1 MGSDDTPPHITALFD
16 QQAAT
21 QTQHDVPLPDD
32 VVAQV
37 RVRRVDLPDGHALA
51 ASFTTNIPDGD
62 PWTAAAVL
70 LTLEG
75 VAREFGDD
83 VARGLTQLA
92 SEGIGGLIEAGRILE
107 MVTDARKT
115 PAGRVK
121 RPADD

>member
-16 QQAAT
+16 QQQAM
-21 QTQHDVPLPDD
+21 QTEHDTGLPDD

-37 RVRRVDLPDGHALA
+37 RVRRVDLADGHALA
-51 ASFTTNIPDGD
+51 ASFTLNIPDGD
-62 PWTAAAVL
+62 PWVAGAVL

-75 VAREFGDD
+75 VATEFGND
-83 VARGLTQLA
+83 VARNLA
-92 SEGIGGLIEAGRILE
+92 ALAADGISGLIEAGRILE
-107 MVTDARKT
+107 MIVEGRKT